1 MIPKIRITNCNN
13 KLSMKTMTSF
23 AGTQSWTKD
32 WRQIHEIKQN
42 MFFKW
47 NVSQLIFCD
56 FLLKNFK
63 IWL

>member
-1 MIPKIRITNCNN
+1 
-13 KLSMKTMTSF
+13 MKTMTSF

-32 WRQIHEIKQN
+32 GRQIHEIKQN
-42 MFFKW
+42 RFFKW